1 MKYNY
6 RIALLASCLALAG
19 LLGLGFVLPQSA
31 IAGLSPAGLTS
42 DRQAGAPIVTEVK
55 KWKNKDFK
63 YKGPNVNIKKK
74 KGNIYIGPKHGGR
87 VYVRGWNRR
96 PYYGTVIAGVAL
108 GTIIA
113 AAAAPPPPADNL
125 CWYWTNPSKN
135 KGYWDYCY

>member
-1 MKYNY
+1 MMKD
-6 RIALLASCLALAG
+6 RSRTALLASRLALAG
-19 LLGLGFVLPQSA
+19 LLGLGVTLPQLA
-31 IAGLSPAGLTS
+31 IAGISPAGLATGS
-42 DRQAGAPIVTEVK
+42 QAAAPLVTPVK
-55 KWKNKDFK
+55 KWKNKNWNGK
-63 YKGPNVNIKKK
+63 NWKSNKHVYVGPRR
-74 KGNIYIGPKHGGR
+74 G

-113 AAAAPPPPADNL
+113 ATAAPRPPADNL